1 MFTGKQSLKEIA
13 RISSYKAKKFN
24 LKQLFY
30 VLVLCPCF
38 FFFCKFAAQPS
49 KPRVLT
55 VAIEKPEIRNYDDDD
70 DDVDVDDGKDDEDD
84 TQHDDDN
91 DDGLVHEDIDD
102 DDDSDQKVN
111 APVPFLGTEESG
123 RL

>member
-1 MFTGKQSLKEIA
+1 M
-13 RISSYKAKKFN
+13 
-24 LKQLFY
+24 
-30 VLVLCPCF
+30 F

-70 DDVDVDDGKDDEDD
+70 DDDDDDVDVDDGKDDEDD

-91 DDGLVHEDIDD
+91 DDGFVHEDIDD

>member
-24 LKQLFY
+24 LKQLF
-30 VLVLCPCF
+30 LCVGFVSMF

-55 VAIEKPEIRNYDDDD
+55 VAIEKPEIRNDDDDDDD
-70 DDVDVDDGKDDEDD
+70 DDVDVDDSKDDEDD

-91 DDGLVHEDIDD
+91 DDGFVHEDIDD
-102 DDDSDQKVN
+102 DDDSD
-111 APVPFLGTEESG
+111 
-123 RL
+123 